1 MLKLEAK
8 IGDKN
13 PKTVTVAI
21 FDNLSALKKNISIS
35 VPTNILKKCHLKIL
49 VLMLDFVRITKTKL
63 TVKTPIDFIKVKN
76 SLLIKDCKLWIR
88 ILLRENKI
96 V

>member
-8 IGDKN
+8 IGDRN

-21 FDNLSALKKNISIS
+21 FDSLSALKKNISIN
-35 VPTNILKKCHLKIL
+35 VPINILKKCQWKIL
-49 VLMLDFVRITKTKL
+49 VLMLDFVRITKIKL
-63 TVKTPIDFIKVKN
+63 TVKTPMDLIKVKN
-76 SLLIKDCKLWIR
+76 SLLIKDCKLWIK

>member
-49 VLMLDFVRITKTKL
+49 VLIFVEISLRNEFEKMCFKCKFTLTLFLFKKL
-63 TVKTPIDFIKVKN
+63 I
-76 SLLIKDCKLWIR
+76 
-88 ILLRENKI
+88 
-96 V
+96 